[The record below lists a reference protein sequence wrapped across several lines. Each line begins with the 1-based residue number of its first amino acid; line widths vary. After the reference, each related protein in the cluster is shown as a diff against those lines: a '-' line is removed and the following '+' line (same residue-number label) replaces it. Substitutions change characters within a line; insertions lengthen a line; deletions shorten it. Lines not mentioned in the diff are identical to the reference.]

1 MTNRYYS
8 RNNFTISRDESSF
21 DRGERTPSWLNEYA
35 AILEKESVKSKSNDY
50 SLYDQINSILG
61 NKSKYSTV
69 DEAVLDM
76 QHRTGL
82 YDILQSKKAS
92 STKSDHIEAFKAN
105 PDLKTYIDNYIEDR
119 PGTSIEAVIHN
130 LLKINTI
137 KSKLPETDDVPEEV
151 KQYINAKIKEVGAFN
166 DRKSNDNMELG
177 KLDVSEDTGVVDD
190 PFASCMPARGK

>member
-50 SLYDQINSILG
+50 SLYDQINSILD